1 MDVSY
6 SPYDPVVNDDP
17 YPVYAR
23 LRREAPLYHNSD
35 LGFWALSR
43 HADVAAALTD
53 SALLSSDHGPVLDE
67 GAFGPRARTFLSFV
81 AMDPPDHTR
90 MRATIS
96 RGFTPRRVA
105 ALEPMIR
112 QIARGYIEEAVERRT
127 FDFARDIAAK
137 LPLDVIS
144 ELVGVPPS
152 ERAGVRRSTSALL
165 AYDPEG
171 KIVEEGVKTIV
182 SLGDYYRTI
191 IAERRAAPRD
201 DLVSVL
207 VADEELTDDDIAA
220 FLFLL
225 IGAGAETTT
234 HLLGAAW
241 YWAWRNPDQRAV
253 AFGGAITRW
262 VEESLRYDTPAQ
274 GTARRLTEPT
284 EWYGTRVPAGAKM
297 WLLIGSA
304 NRDENVF
311 PDPDVYDLE
320 RDTGKAISFGAGRHF
335 CLGGPLAR
343 LEARV
348 ALEEL
353 TRAVSP
359 DYDIDAEGIRRTS
372 HGNVRGMTRLPT
384 TVKPA

>member
-1 MDVSY
+1 MDVFY
-6 SPYDPVVNDDP
+6 NPYDPVVNDDP

-23 LRREAPLYHNSD
+23 LRREAPIYHNTE

-53 SALLSSDHGPVLDE
+53 SALLSSDHGPVLDA
-67 GAFGPRARTFLSFV
+67 GAFGPQARTFLSFV
-81 AMDPPDHTR
+81 AMDPPEHTR

-112 QIARGYIEEAVERRT
+112 QIARGYVEEAVERGT

-152 ERAGVRRSTSALL
+152 ERAGVRRRMAPMLG
-165 AYDPEG
+165 ADPG
-171 KIVEEGVKTIV
+171 GQIAEEGIKSVI
-182 SLGDYYRTI
+182 SLADYYRQI
-191 IAERRAAPRD
+191 ITERRAAPRD

-207 VADEELTDDDIAA
+207 VADEELTDEDIVA

-241 YWAWRNPDQRAV
+241 FWAWRNPDQRAA
-253 AFGGAITRW
+253 AFGGAIPRW

-274 GTARRLTEPT
+274 GVARRLTRAT
-284 EWYGTRVPAGAKM
+284 EWHGTRVPADAKM

-304 NRDENVF
+304 NRDEGVF
-311 PDPDVYDLE
+311 PDPDAYDLE
-320 RDTGKAISFGAGRHF
+320 RDTGRAISFGAGRHF

-348 ALEEL
+348 TLEEL
-353 TRAVSP
+353 TKAVAP
-359 DYDIDAEGIRRTS
+359 GYDIDAAGITRTT
-372 HGNVRGMTRLPT
+372 HGNIRGMTRLPT

>member
-1 MDVSY
+1 VDIVY
-6 SPYDPVVNDDP
+6 SPYDPAVNDDP
-17 YPVYAR
+17 YPVYTR
-23 LRREAPLYHNSD
+23 LRREAPLYHNPE

-43 HADVAAALTD
+43 HADVSAALTD
-53 SALLSSDHGPVLDE
+53 SARLSSDHGPLLDP
-67 GAFGPRARTFLSFV
+67 GGYGPQARTFLSFV

-90 MRATIS
+90 MRAAIS
-96 RGFTPRRVA
+96 RAFTPRRVA

-112 QIARGYIEEAVERRT
+112 QIARGHIEEAVEKGT

-152 ERAGVRRSTSALL
+152 ERAGVRRGSTVML
-165 AYDPEG
+165 AYDQG
-171 KIVEEGVKTIV
+171 GQLAEEGLKAIV
-182 SLGDYYRTI
+182 SLNDYYRAI

-207 VADEELTDDDIAA
+207 AADDELTDEDIVA

-241 YWAWRNPDQRAV
+241 YWAWRNPDQRAA
-253 AFGGAITRW
+253 AFGGAITQW
-262 VEESLRYDTPAQ
+262 MEESLRYDTPAH

-284 EWYGTRVPAGAKM
+284 EWYGTRVPADAKM

-304 NRDENVF
+304 NRDETVF
-311 PDPDVYDLE
+311 PDPGAYDLA
-320 RDTGKAISFGAGRHF
+320 RDTGAAISFGAGRHY

-343 LEARV
+343 LEGRV

-353 TRAVSP
+353 VKAVSP
-359 DYDIDAEGIRRTS
+359 GYDIDPAGIRRTA
-372 HGNVRGMTRLPT
+372 HGNVRGMVSLPT